1 MLLIQHCEGEAKKMI
16 KFYSVLEPSVG
27 YIRAKAILEENFGRK
42 NVTAKSF
49 SEKLQQGAVLR
60 PDDKQGIMQLAREH
74 EECNLLESTLS
85 QLKYASYLH
94 NLKIMTRVA
103 KRLPYRS
110 QTRWIRHA
118 TDIEKTG
125 EDAIFED
132 LVCFVNAEAEVAR
145 STYICLLLKSRQ
157 EQQDGSSLHVG

>member
-16 KFYSVLEPSVG
+16 KFYSLLEPSVG

-42 NVTAKSF
+42 NVTARSF

-74 EECNLLESTLS
+74 EECSITLS

-94 NLKIMTRVA
+94 NLKIMSRVT

-118 TDIEKTG
+118 TDIAKTG

-132 LVCFVNAEAEVAR
+132 LVCFVNAVAEVAR

-157 EQQDGSSLHVG
+157 EQQDVSSLHVG